1 MGVVDPHWYTTFFGD
16 EWLRSIALHIPAER
30 TTREVDFVVEAL
42 ALEPGARVLDLACG
56 HGRHSLELARRGYR
70 VTGLDLSEPSLAIA
84 RQAASQASLD
94 VEFIHGDMREIP
106 FTGEFDAVINL
117 FTAFGYLENEAED
130 QRVLDSVARALKPE
144 GGFLIDT
151 INALWLF
158 RHFEPHGWQELED
171 GTLLLEDRRYN
182 PLTGRNEVTWQLIH
196 PDGTRH
202 QQSHSLRLYTLV
214 ELATML
220 CRASLRVEAT
230 WGDFEGAEYGLDT
243 RRMIVLARKQA
254 T

>member
-1 MGVVDPHWYTTFFGD
+1 MAAIDPQWYTTFFGD

-30 TTREVDFVVEAL
+30 TAHEVDFAVKVL

-84 RQAASQASLD
+84 RETASQAGLD

-117 FTAFGYLENEAED
+117 FTAFGYLESEAED
-130 QRVLDSVARALKPE
+130 QRVLDSVARALKPG

-202 QQSHSLRLYTLV
+202 QQAHSLRLYTLV
-214 ELATML
+214 ELAAML
-220 CRASLRVEAT
+220 RRAGLRVEAT
-230 WGDFEGAEYGLDT
+230 WGDFEGTEYGMDT
-243 RRMIVLARKQA
+243 RRMIVLARKPF
-254 T
+254 